1 MGIYRQKKSKFYW
14 MSKTVAG
21 RQYSKSTETDS
32 KMRAKAVYEEWVVEL
47 KEKLKNGEK
56 IITDRQSPEKVIT
69 FREFAERYLEFSR
82 GRLKS
87 HKNLEYMVR
96 NMVGVF
102 KDKPLDEFNLADIEG
117 IQNDKLRRGL
127 SIRTANHFPRVLKTM
142 FRKAADWELVDES
155 VLKKLIKCKNI
166 KGENKRLRYLSDEE
180 AARLIECCEPSY
192 LRPIVITALNT
203 GMRRNEILKLTWDRV
218 DLRNRIILLDK
229 TKNHERREIPVN
241 GTLHA
246 MLSDTVR
253 NLKTDY
259 LFYDPRTLKPLD
271 RLDRSWHTA
280 LRKAKIVDFH
290 FHDLRHTFASRLVM
304 AGVSL
309 TAVKELLGHK
319 SISMTLRYSHL
330 APEHLKEAVSV
341 LDRNHYTFTIPDSQG
356 KTSEL

>member
-21 RQYSKSTETDS
+21 RQYCKSTETDS
-32 KMRAKAVYEEWVVEL
+32 RMRAKAAYEEWVAEL
-47 KEKLKNGEK
+47 KEKIKNGEK
-56 IITDRQSPEKVIT
+56 ITANRQVPEKIIT

-87 HKNLEYMVR
+87 YKNLEYMVR
-96 NMVGVF
+96 NMLNVF

-117 IQNDKLRRGL
+117 IQNDKLSRGL
-127 SIRTANHFPRVLKTM
+127 SVRTANHFPRVLKTM
-142 FRKAADWELVDES
+142 FRKAVDWELVDES
-155 VLKKLIKCKNI
+155 VLKKLVKCKNI
-166 KGENKRLRYLSDEE
+166 KGENKRLRYLSNEE

-203 GMRRNEILKLTWDRV
+203 GMRRDEILKLTWNRV

-241 GTLHA
+241 DTLHA
-246 MLSDTVR
+246 MLYNTVR
-253 NLKTDY
+253 NLKTDFV
-259 LFYDPRTLKPLD
+259 FYNPITLKPFD

-280 LRKAKIVDFH
+280 LSKAKIVDFH

-319 SISMTLRYSHL
+319 SIAMTLRYSHL

-341 LDRNHYTFTIPDSQG
+341 LDKNHYTFIIPDDRTE
-356 KTSEL
+356 TSEL